1 MEYQRTLSYEDVEER
16 WTSEQ
21 VREQQALHQARVDET
36 RRLHGATLAHLT
48 QAVGLSETEARLAL
62 GGLLQAAFLQ
72 DHELTKLEL
81 RLQQERTVSTLQR
94 IARD

>member
-1 MEYQRTLSYEDVEER
+1 VEYQRNLSYEDVEQR
-16 WTSEQ
+16 WTSEE

-36 RRLHGATLAHLT
+36 RRLHGLVLAHLT

-81 RLQQERTVSTLQR
+81 RLQQERTVSIMQR